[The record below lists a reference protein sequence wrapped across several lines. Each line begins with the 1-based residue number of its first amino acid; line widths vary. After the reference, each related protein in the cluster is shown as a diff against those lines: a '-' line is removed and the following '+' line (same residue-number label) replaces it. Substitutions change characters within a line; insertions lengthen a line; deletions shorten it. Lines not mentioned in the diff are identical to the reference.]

1 MHNESLEMEQLIE
14 FSILTKAVT
23 LDATS
28 CSIKWFGC
36 DKILIRLLC
45 SLVYKLF
52 LLSTFRSRRFLEL
65 LSIEGWEQPIMSTVW
80 LQYGP
85 QNAEVGHPLTVM
97 RVLTTRA
104 FPRLICKSITTTNS
118 YIDQCIKAR
127 KDKHAAET
135 KISIAMSW
143 SKHTIFDCVRAGP
156 RPWKY
161 PMYHTPG
168 DIYRKQSKVGISEVY
183 RIS

>member
-104 FPRLICKSITTTNS
+104 FPRLI
-118 YIDQCIKAR
+118 
-127 KDKHAAET
+127 
-135 KISIAMSW
+135 
-143 SKHTIFDCVRAGP
+143 IFDCVRAGP

-168 DIYRKQSKVGISEVY
+168 DIWSFVSTTVVFFWNGMHCTRFGWLIILLFPKGPAGREFDTAIKNLHKLS
-183 RIS
+183 R